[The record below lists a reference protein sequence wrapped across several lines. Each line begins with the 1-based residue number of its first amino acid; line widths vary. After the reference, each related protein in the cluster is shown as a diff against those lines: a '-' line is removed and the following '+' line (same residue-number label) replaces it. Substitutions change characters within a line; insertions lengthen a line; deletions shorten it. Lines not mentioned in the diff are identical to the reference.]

1 MASLRDTLNNLA
13 RDYAIAWSS
22 GDADAV
28 ASFFATDGQIT
39 INRGDPIHGRQAIAQ
54 MARGFHADFPDL
66 DLRCDMLRWAG
77 NHAIFAWTL
86 EGHHSETGNHVVTR
100 GWEEWDLTPDHKVQ
114 VSLDWFDVED
124 HQRQIDGD

>member
-39 INRGDPIHGRQAIAQ
+39 INRSDPIHGRQAIAQ
-54 MARGFHADFPDL
+54 MARRFHADFPDL

-100 GWEEWDLTPDHKVQ
+100 GWEE
-114 VSLDWFDVED
+114 
-124 HQRQIDGD
+124 